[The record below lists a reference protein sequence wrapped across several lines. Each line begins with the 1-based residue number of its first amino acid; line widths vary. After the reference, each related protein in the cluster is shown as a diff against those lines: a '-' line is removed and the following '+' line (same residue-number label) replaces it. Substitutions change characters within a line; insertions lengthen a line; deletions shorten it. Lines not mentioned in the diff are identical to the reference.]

1 MGERRGK
8 RDRTARLLRL
18 QVLLWQNPDGLKIEE
33 IARKCS
39 VSTRTAYRDLEALE
53 SELDV
58 PIWEDGSKRGITE
71 GYSLPPIPFTL
82 AEAAIIFLSARL
94 MQNHSGHYE
103 PNIAS
108 TFMKLNSIVPPPLRK
123 QIQNTINWTE
133 KQPRNEKRT
142 YIGQRLFEA
151 WVSQRQVMIRFQDL
165 TEPEP
170 TERIIEPYFIEP
182 AIPGHSSY
190 VVAYCHLEKSIRA
203 FKTNCIEDI
212 HVLADTYEI
221 PPDFDAIDYLSS
233 AWGIPVEKE
242 VETIKLHFKSGLSR
256 RITEVI
262 WHPSQVIEPQN
273 DGSVIMTLRVSNTY
287 DFRSWVLGWG
297 DEVEVLEPEILREQI
312 IKTNKASL
320 AIYTGKQQP

>member
-1 MGERRGK
+1 MGEHRRK

-18 QVLLWQNPDGLKIEE
+18 QVLLWQNPGGLKIEE

-58 PIWEDGSKRGITE
+58 PIWEDGSKRGINE

-82 AEAAIIFLSARL
+82 AEAAIIFLAARL
-94 MQNHSGHYE
+94 MQNNSGHYE

-108 TFMKLNSIVPPPLRK
+108 TFMKLNSVVPPPLRK

-151 WVSQRQVMIRFQDL
+151 WVSQRRVMIRYQDSA
-165 TEPEP
+165 EPDL

-190 VVAYCHLEKSIRA
+190 VIAYCHLEKSIRI
-203 FKTNCIEDI
+203 FQTNRIEDI
-212 HVLADTYEI
+212 HILADTYEI

-233 AWGIPVEKE
+233 AWGIPVERE
-242 VETIKLHFKSGLSR
+242 VEIIKLHFKPGLSR
-256 RITEVI
+256 RIMEVI
-262 WHPSQVIEPQN
+262 WHPSQIMEPQD
-273 DGSVIMTLRVSNTY
+273 DGSIIMTLRVSNNY

-297 DEVEVLEPEILREQI
+297 DEVEVLEPETLRNQI
-312 IKTNKASL
+312 IQINKSAL
-320 AIYTGKQQP
+320 DMYTGKKQ